1 MMDRRI
7 TAKDQLRNP
16 VRETRVLRLRMIAA
30 LAFTVLFV
38 LIVLSRLVYLQII
51 NHERYITLSKNNQI
65 SIVSLPPPRGL
76 IYDRNGV
83 LLAQN
88 VPSFGIEVI
97 PEQVDDVNATLTALQ
112 DVITLTSADI
122 KRFKRLRTQKRY
134 SKGVQLRQHLSEEE
148 VMRFAVNRPR
158 FPGVDIT
165 AGMVRYYPHGE
176 LTAHALGY
184 VARISEDDL
193 AKLDPINY
201 SGSTHIGKT
210 GVEKTY
216 EDVLHGKV
224 GFEQV
229 ETNAQGRLLRVLQ
242 RTPSQAGH
250 TLHLNLDIQLQSVAA
265 AALGEHRGAVV
276 ALDPNDGAVLAL
288 VSQPAYDPN
297 LFVNGIDSKDYNALN
312 NSPDKPLY
320 NRALRGQYPPGST
333 IKPFIGLGGLE
344 LGVITEQQNTFCPG
358 WFSLKGHDH
367 RYRDWNPKGHG
378 TVDLER
384 AIVESCDVYFYT
396 LADTLGI
403 ARLHS
408 FLSQFGFGQKTGIDI
423 GGELPGLLPSPQW
436 KKRAYRQP
444 WYPGETIITG
454 IGQGYMLATPLQLAA
469 ASATLA
475 TRGKHITPRMVA
487 EAHDAAA
494 GYVAPQIVP
503 ERASMPVKNS
513 RNWDSVIKA
522 MIQVAHGERGTARAI
537 GLKAPYTIAGK
548 TGTAQVFSVKQG
560 EKYVQEDID
569 LRLRDHALFIAFAPA
584 EQPRI
589 AVAVL
594 VENGGH
600 GGSVAAPIA
609 RKVMD
614 QYLLA
619 KPPAD
624 TVDTGSI
631 DPELDE

>member
-1 MMDRRI
+1 MDRRI
-7 TAKDQLRNP
+7 TAKDHLRDP
-16 VRETRVLRLRMIAA
+16 VRETRLLRRRMVIA
-30 LAFTVLFV
+30 LAFTVLLV
-38 LIVLSRLVYLQII
+38 LVVLGRLVYLQVI

-65 SIVSLPPPRGL
+65 SIVSLPPARGL

-88 VPSFGIEVI
+88 VPSFGLEVI
-97 PEQVDDVNATLTALQ
+97 PEQVQDMSAMLAALQ
-112 DVITLTSADI
+112 GVINITDADL
-122 KRFKRLRTQKRY
+122 KRFQRLRSQKRY

-148 VMRFAVNRPR
+148 LARFAVNRPR

-165 AGMVRYYPHGE
+165 AGMVRYYPHAE
-176 LTAHALGY
+176 LAAHALGY

-193 AKLDPINY
+193 AQLDPINY

-216 EDVLHGKV
+216 EDVLHGTV

-242 RTPSQAGH
+242 RTPSQTGD

-265 AALGEHRGAVV
+265 AALGQQRGAVV
-276 ALDPNDGAVLAL
+276 ALDPANGAVLAL

-312 NSPDKPLY
+312 HSPDKPLY

-358 WFSLKGHDH
+358 WFSLKGHQH

-396 LADTLGI
+396 LADILGI
-403 ARLHS
+403 TRLHS
-408 FLSQFGFGQKTGIDI
+408 FLSPFGFGQKTGIDI
-423 GGELPGLLPSPQW
+423 GGELPGLLPSAQW
-436 KKRAYRQP
+436 KRRARQQP
-444 WYPGETIITG
+444 WYPGETVITG
-454 IGQGYMLATPLQLAA
+454 IGQGYMLTTPLQLAV

-475 TRGKHITPRMVA
+475 MRGTHSTPRIVA
-487 EAHDAAA
+487 EIHDAAT
-494 GYVAPQIVP
+494 GHVTLP
-503 ERASMPVKNS
+503 ETPGSTAVPVKDG
-513 RNWDSVIKA
+513 RNWDSVIAA
-522 MIQVAHGERGTARAI
+522 MTQVVHGPRGTARAI
-537 GLKAPYTIAGK
+537 GIKSPYTIAGK
-548 TGTAQVFSVKQG
+548 TGTAQVFGIKQG
-560 EKYVQEDID
+560 EKYVQKDID

-584 EQPRI
+584 EHPRI

-614 QYLLA
+614 QYLLG
-619 KPPAD
+619 KPPAEP
-624 TVDTGSI
+624 VDTGSI
-631 DPELDE
+631 DPDLNE